1 MLMADTIS
9 IFFVILGMLLAFS
22 GLWLLSR
29 GLWPEAVEA
38 VAERCAKRIWPY
50 FIAGIPL
57 TLVMIVLTRVLFVL
71 GPVGKIAGLGVVCFY
86 ILQAHIGVSG
96 LVTAI
101 GRRLPSSL
109 DQHSPWRETLRGGI
123 ALELT
128 YLLPIVGWFVVLPLS
143 IVIGTGAINV
153 ALLSKLKM
161 QTRTQASLLKSHG
174 PVVHQTTD

>member
-1 MLMADTIS
+1 LMADTIS

-38 VAERCAKRIWPY
+38 AAERCAKRIWPY

-109 DQHSPWRETLRGGI
+109 DQHSPWRATLRGGI

-128 YLLPIVGWFVVLPLS
+128 YLLPIVGWFVVLPAS

-161 QTRTQASLLKSHG
+161 QTRMQPSLQNHG